1 MKPKS
6 KRIGL
11 ALGGGGARGLAH
23 IGVLRIFEQENIP
36 IDLIVGT
43 SIGSLIG
50 GVYASGLGP
59 DDMEEKVDEYLNSPE
74 FQSSTIKAFE
84 AAHER
89 ENAGLTQKIQSFFKN
104 RFYMVQAMFRPGILS
119 NEDFQ
124 TTINYFIPD
133 IQIEETRIPFRP
145 VATDLM
151 TGDQIVFSSGSL
163 RQAVMASCAVP
174 GAVEPLKEGEKL
186 LSDGGIICLVPS
198 SIARAEGADIVIAVA
213 VDRDICSV
221 EELRTALGVYHRA
234 GEIMADKLKN
244 YELMDADIVIFPE
257 VADLHWSSFS
267 QAKNL
272 IKQGE
277 MAARENLDN
286 IRHAMPSKK
295 RWFTFTQLLKSHGE
309 KGQ

>member
-1 MKPKS
+1 M
-6 KRIGL
+6 
-11 ALGGGGARGLAH
+11 
-23 IGVLRIFEQENIP
+23 LRVFEQEDIP

-59 DDMEEKVDEYLNSPE
+59 DEMEEKVEEYLNSPE

-84 AAHER
+84 AAHSHEDV
-89 ENAGLTQKIQSFFKN
+89 GLTQKIQSFFKN

-124 TTINYFIPD
+124 NTINYFIPD

-151 TGDQIVFSSGSL
+151 TGDQIIFSSGSL

-174 GAVEPLKEGEKL
+174 GAVEPLEEGEKL
-186 LSDGGIICLVPS
+186 LSDGEIICLVPS
-198 SIARAEGADIVIAVA
+198 SIARTEGADIVIAVA
-213 VDRDICSV
+213 VDRGICPE
-221 EELRTALGVYHRA
+221 EELRTAVGVYHRA

-244 YELMDADIVIFPE
+244 YEIMDADIVIFPE
-257 VADLHWSSFS
+257 VGDLHWSSFS
-267 QAKNL
+267 QAKIL
-272 IKQGE
+272 IKEGE
-277 MAARENLDN
+277 KAARENLDS
-286 IRHAMPSKK
+286 IRHVIPGRK
-295 RWFTFTQLLKSHGE
+295 RWFTFTQILNSHR
-309 KGQ
+309 KKAQ